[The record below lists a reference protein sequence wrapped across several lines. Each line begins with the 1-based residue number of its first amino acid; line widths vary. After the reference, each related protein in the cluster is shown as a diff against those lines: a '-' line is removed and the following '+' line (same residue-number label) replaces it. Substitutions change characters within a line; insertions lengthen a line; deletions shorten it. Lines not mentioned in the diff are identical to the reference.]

1 MNLEQTRKTIDMLSL
16 RALEI
21 ELNPY
26 HPNGDDIIAAYEI
39 VIKELES
46 ILSDPFLNKANN

>member
-1 MNLEQTRKTIDMLSL
+1 MNTERTRDTIELLSM

-39 VIKELES
+39 VIEELEKLLHFYS
-46 ILSDPFLNKANN
+46 KGTWV

>member
-1 MNLEQTRKTIDMLSL
+1 MNLDQTRKTINALSL

-26 HPNGDDIIAAYEI
+26 HPDGDDIIAAYEI
-39 VIKELES
+39 VINELES
-46 ILSDPFLNKANN
+46 IVYGPLIIE